1 MRMHTAKIFNV
12 VHMSSF
18 PLFFTSNNHVYHVLT
33 YVVEMFGICESLM
46 THIKTL
52 SCIKRTRPLYK
63 MATDTINS
71 HLFKQPELICLM
83 VEVAEIYIV
92 GTCT

>member
-1 MRMHTAKIFNV
+1 MRMHTGKIFNV

-52 SCIKRTRPLYK
+52 KLYQEDSSSIQDGHRYYK
-63 MATDTINS
+63 
-71 HLFKQPELICLM
+71 
-83 VEVAEIYIV
+83 
-92 GTCT
+92 